1 MVTIVGRRI
10 IAIVPVLLIVSF
22 LTFSLTYLVPG
33 DAASV
38 AAGDSASAEQIEL
51 VRRQLGLDRPFLV
64 QYASWLWHVAQGGLG
79 TSLLS
84 SRSVLT
90 SLVEALPVTLSLT
103 LLAMLFAVVVGLL
116 LGILAGLRPGSALD
130 RIATTVASLGI
141 SMPSFWLALILVNV
155 VALQFGL
162 APVAGYISIAEGGLT
177 GWFQHL
183 LLPAVALG
191 TITAAEVTR
200 QTRAGVVDVGGQDYI
215 RTAVAKGMPT
225 RVVVVKHTLK
235 NAAIPVV
242 TVLGLQFGALV
253 GGAIVIERIF
263 GLPGLGTLAI
273 DSVLNQDF
281 PVVQGLVLMITLFVL
296 LVSFLVDTSYLYFN
310 PKVRQS

>member
-1 MVTIVGRRI
+1 MFGIVGRRI
-10 IAIVPVLLIVSF
+10 VAIVPVLLIVSF

-38 AAGDSASAEQIEL
+38 AAGDNASPEQIEL
-51 VRRQLGLDRPFLV
+51 VRQQLGLDRPFLV
-64 QYASWLWHVAQGGLG
+64 QYVSWLWHLLQGGLG

-90 SLVEALPVTLSLT
+90 SLTEALPVTLSLT
-103 LLAMLFAVVVGLL
+103 VLAMLFATVVGLG
-116 LGILAGLRPGSALD
+116 LGIVAGLRPGSVLD
-130 RIATTVASLGI
+130 RVATTVASLGI

-155 VALQFGL
+155 IAVQLGL
-162 APVAGYISIAEGGLT
+162 APVAGYVPIAEGGVT

-183 LLPAVALG
+183 LLPAIALG

-200 QTRAGVVDVGGQDYI
+200 QTRAGVVDVSEQDYI
-215 RTAVAKGMPT
+215 RTAVAKGMP
-225 RVVVVKHTLK
+225 RPLVVVKHTLK

-242 TVLGLQFGALV
+242 TVLGLQFGALI

-281 PVVQGLVLMITLFVL
+281 PVVQGFVLMITLFVL

-310 PKVRQS
+310 PKVRQA

>member
-1 MVTIVGRRI
+1 MTGLIARRVASI
-10 IAIVPVLLIVSF
+10 IPVMLIVSF

-38 AAGDSASAEQIEL
+38 AAGESATPEQIEL
-51 VRRQLGLDRPFLV
+51 VRQQLGLDRPFFV
-64 QYASWLWHVAQGGLG
+64 QYASWLVQVVQGDLG

-84 SRSVLT
+84 SRPVLA
-90 SLVEALPVTLSLT
+90 SLTDALPVTLSLT
-103 LLAMLFAVVVGLL
+103 VLALLLAVVAGLT
-116 LGILAGLRPGSALD
+116 LGIIAGLRPGTAVD
-130 RIATTVASLGI
+130 RLSTAVATLGI
-141 SMPSFWLALILVNV
+141 SMPSFWLGLILVSV
-155 VALQFGL
+155 FAVQLGL
-162 APVAGYISIAEGGLT
+162 APVAGYVPIAEGGIV

-191 TITAAEVTR
+191 TVTAAEVTR
-200 QTRAGVVDVGGQDYI
+200 QTRAGVVDVSEQDYI
-215 RTAVAKGMPT
+215 RTAVAKGLP
-225 RVVVVKHTLK
+225 RHLVVVKHTLK

-242 TVLGLQFGALV
+242 TVLGLQASALI

-263 GLPGLGTLAI
+263 AIPGLGTLAI
-273 DSVLNQDF
+273 DSVINQDF
-281 PVVQGLVLMITLFVL
+281 PVVQGFVLMITLFVL

>member
-10 IAIVPVLLIVSF
+10 VAIVPVLLIVSF

-38 AAGDSASAEQIEL
+38 AAGDNASAEQIEL
-51 VRRQLGLDRPFLV
+51 VRQQLGLDRPFLV
-64 QYASWLWHVAQGGLG
+64 QYASWLWHVVQGGLG

-90 SLVEALPVTLSLT
+90 SLTEALPVTLSLT
-103 LLAMLFAVVVGLL
+103 LLSMLFAVVVGLL
-116 LGILAGLRPGSALD
+116 LGLVAGLRPGSAVD

-141 SMPSFWLALILVNV
+141 SMPSFWLALILVNI
-155 VALQFGL
+155 VAIQLGL
-162 APVAGYISIAEGGLT
+162 APVAGYISIAEGGLA

-200 QTRAGVVDVGGQDYI
+200 QTRAGVVDVSEQDYI

-225 RVVVVKHTLK
+225 RLVVVKHILK

>member
-10 IAIVPVLLIVSF
+10 VAIVPVLLIVSF

-33 DAASV
+33 DAASI
-38 AAGDSASAEQIEL
+38 AAGDNASAEQIEL
-51 VRRQLGLDRPFLV
+51 VRRQLGLDRPFLA
-64 QYASWLWHVAQGGLG
+64 QYASWLWHVVQGGLG

-90 SLVEALPVTLSLT
+90 SLTEALPVTLSLT
-103 LLAMLFAVVVGLL
+103 LLAMLFAIAAGLL
-116 LGILAGLRPGSALD
+116 LGIVAGLRPGSALD

-155 VALQFGL
+155 VALQLGL
-162 APVAGYISIAEGGLT
+162 APVAGYTSIAEGGLT

-191 TITAAEVTR
+191 TITAAELTR
-200 QTRAGVVDVGGQDYI
+200 QTRAGVVDVSEQDYI
-215 RTAVAKGMPT
+215 RTAVAKGLPT
-225 RVVVVKHTLK
+225 RLVVVKHTLK

-242 TVLGLQFGALV
+242 TVLGLQFGGLV

-296 LVSFLVDTSYLYFN
+296 LVSLLVDTSYLYFN